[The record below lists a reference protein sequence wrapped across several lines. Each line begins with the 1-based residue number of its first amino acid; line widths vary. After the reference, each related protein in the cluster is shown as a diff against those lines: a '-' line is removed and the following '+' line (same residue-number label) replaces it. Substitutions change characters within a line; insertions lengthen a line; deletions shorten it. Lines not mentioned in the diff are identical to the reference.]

1 MKPLATMNRSP
12 LKKSLQQLSIALMA
26 STTLMLAPSAMAA
39 DRDAAGF
46 PPETGATG
54 TTRGADSATLPR
66 SAERDRGTNVRDAAD
81 DAGDRMSAAW
91 VRGKIEGAYL
101 FNREL
106 NPLDIDVDVDN
117 GTVTLSGDVDSDTHK
132 DLAREIALSIEGVD
146 RVNNELTVN
155 SEARNRNNRDA
166 NRNDDRGLRG
176 NISDGAV
183 TAHVKAKL
191 LANTNVSGT
200 DVEVS
205 TEDGKVTL
213 SGQVD
218 TSEEKDLA
226 QYIANNTAG
235 VRDVD
240 NNLQVRAD

>member
-1 MKPLATMNRSP
+1 MKPIATKNK
-12 LKKSLQQLSIALMA
+12 LKKSAQQLTAILMA
-26 STTLMLAPSAMAA
+26 SATLMLAPSVMAA

-54 TTRGADSATLPR
+54 TTRDGSATMPQD
-66 SAERDRGTNVRDAAD
+66 ADRDTDLRDATE

-117 GTVTLSGDVDSDTHK
+117 GTVTLSGEVDSETHK

-146 RVNNELTVN
+146 RVNNELEVN
-155 SEARNRNNRDA
+155 SEIAQRGNRNPGDN
-166 NRNDDRGLRG
+166 NDRGLRG
-176 NISDGAV
+176 SISDGAV

-191 LANTNVSGT
+191 LANTNVAGT
-200 DVEVS
+200 DVEVN

-213 SGQVD
+213 SGEVD
-218 TSEEKDLA
+218 SSEEKELA
-226 QYIANNTAG
+226 QYIVNNTAG

-240 NNLQVRAD
+240 NNLRVRAQ